1 MEKDIWRWKNGA
13 RAVTCPAAAEIEER
27 IIGILLLFPELYSKC
42 DAISHDDFVTGFNK
56 QVYKELSA
64 LYSDGKTDISAF
76 NEIFSPEQMSRIY
89 DMKHRRSDLSA
100 NGISALNEQISALKT
115 EKIRL
120 SAKQHKVNT
129 DDEML
134 DAIELLRKK
143 QGIGK
148 N

>member
-1 MEKDIWRWKNGA
+1 M
-13 RAVTCPAAAEIEER
+13 
-27 IIGILLLFPELYSKC
+27 
-42 DAISHDDFVTGFNK
+42 
-56 QVYKELSA
+56 
-64 LYSDGKTDISAF
+64 
-76 NEIFSPEQMSRIY
+76 
-89 DMKHRRSDLSA
+89 SA